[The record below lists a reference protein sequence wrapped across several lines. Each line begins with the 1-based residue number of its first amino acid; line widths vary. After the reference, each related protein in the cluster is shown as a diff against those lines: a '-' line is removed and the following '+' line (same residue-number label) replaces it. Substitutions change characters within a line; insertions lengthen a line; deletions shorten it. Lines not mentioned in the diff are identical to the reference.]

1 MTTRQPTTND
11 DYGGGKWPSSIYLFK
26 QQEQKQKRN
35 MKKEKIINWTFISL
49 RIYCDKH
56 QNGGKGGYK
65 EVERASER
73 AVVVVAAADAAVTSA
88 HACYYCCQIEKHK

>member
-49 RIYCDKH
+49 RIYCDTH

-65 EVERASER
+65 AVERASGDDGGGR
-73 AVVVVAAADAAVTSA
+73 RGGDFGARLLLLLSNRKT
-88 HACYYCCQIEKHK
+88 

>member
-1 MTTRQPTTND
+1 
-11 DYGGGKWPSSIYLFK
+11 
-26 QQEQKQKRN
+26 

-65 EVERASER
+65 EVERA
-73 AVVVVAAADAAVTSA
+73 VVVAAADAAVTLA
-88 HACYYCCQIEKHK
+88 HAYYYCCQIGKHK

>member
-65 EVERASER
+65 EVERASGDGGR
-73 AVVVVAAADAAVTSA
+73 GRRGGDFGARLLLLLSNRKT
-88 HACYYCCQIEKHK
+88 